1 MKELIDLSHVIQ
13 HNMPV
18 HPYDGTVNVYE
29 DKTLAQDKY
38 NNSRLE
44 TGMHAG
50 THIDAPRHFLN
61 SDMYISDFDLERFI
75 GRGCLLDVRGEN
87 NITLKDEYYNMVHE
101 NDIVLLLTGFSSLY
115 GQTEYYEKF
124 NNHPIV
130 DPKLANFFVE
140 KKIKMLGMDM
150 PKPDNYPFEIHK
162 LLLNNNIFIME
173 NLTNLERL
181 LDKTSFEVIA
191 IPLKIKAE
199 ASIVRAV
206 ARF

>member
-1 MKELIDLSHVIQ
+1 MKEIIDLSHVIQ
-13 HNMPV
+13 DNMPV
-18 HPYDGTVNVYE
+18 HPYDGSVNVHE
-29 DKTLAQDKY
+29 DKILAKDKY

-61 SDMYISDFDLERFI
+61 SDMYISDYDLERFI

-87 NITLKDEYYNMVHE
+87 NITLKDEYYNIVNE
-101 NDIVLLLTGFSSLY
+101 DDIVLLFTGFSSIY
-115 GQTEYYEKF
+115 GQTDYYERF

-130 DPKLANFFVE
+130 DPELANFFVE

-191 IPLKIKAE
+191 FPLKIKAE